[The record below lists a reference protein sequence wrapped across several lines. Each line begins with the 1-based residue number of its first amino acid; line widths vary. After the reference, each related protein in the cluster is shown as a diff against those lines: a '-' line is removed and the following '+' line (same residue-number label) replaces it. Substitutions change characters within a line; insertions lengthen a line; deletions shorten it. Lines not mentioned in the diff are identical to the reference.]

1 MNTPLVY
8 LWPYKDRSRYREK
21 RNYVTTKPYLFS
33 SRFIYGP
40 FKDLTQINSTADI
53 EKKVT
58 SVETWST
65 TVKLFSLEPNT
76 QYIAYIEAVS
86 TKTNQVRQLRD

>member
-1 MNTPLVY
+1 MDHLKIPVNI
-8 LWPYKDRSRYREK
+8 EK
-21 RNYVTTKPYLFS
+21 KNDYVTTKPYLFS

-86 TKTNQVRQLRD
+86 TKTNQVRLFKLRD